1 MAISPLT
8 DILSGV
14 NRSAVMQSLQK
25 PGQTPSLFKEVLKK
39 LNLQLG
45 LNLETPAEV
54 LAVKFLKQRFD
65 KNAALQT
72 QYGSFENFLKS
83 VDLQKIADKI
93 ESRLLSKISNTQ
105 LKTIN
110 FSQVNFDSKE
120 LKELGAELDQE
131 LDNAEESNSE
141 TQDPVSG
148 PDYSL
153 ACRHQEALQK
163 TLLGINDSDKALIE
177 SIHRNRLKQN
187 MDEQKLM
194 EKRQA
199 NLDLQKKEIAK
210 AELNKDREL
219 AVLRAKKI
227 TSPVALMTQKEMIIG
242 SFESK
247 KLQVQSLTA

>member
-14 NRSAVMQSLQK
+14 NRSAVMQALQK

-45 LNLETPAEV
+45 LSLETPSEV

-65 KNAALQT
+65 KNPVLQT
-72 QYGSFENFLKS
+72 KYGSFENFLKS

-93 ESRLLSKISNTQ
+93 ESRLLTK
-105 LKTIN
+105 N
-110 FSQVNFDSKE
+110 FAQVNFDSKE
-120 LKELGAELDQE
+120 LKELGTELDQE
-131 LDNAEESNSE
+131 LESTEETNSE
-141 TQDPVSG
+141 TEGYDSG

-153 ACRHQEALQK
+153 ACRQQEALQK
-163 TLLGINDSDKALIE
+163 TLLGINDPDKALIE
-177 SIHRNRLKQN
+177 SIQRNRLRQN
-187 MDEQKLM
+187 RDEQKLM

-199 NLDLQKKEIAK
+199 NKDLQKKEIAK
-210 AELNKDREL
+210 AELHKDREL
-219 AVLRAKKI
+219 AVLRSKKI
-227 TSPVALMTQKEMIIG
+227 TSPVALMTQKEMILG